1 MCRKD
6 IDFFEKQGE
15 KAYFLPLACD
25 TDVYY
30 KQEATKDV
38 DILFVGTIYTSP
50 KRVELLE
57 TLAKKYPDKVSLI
70 FAESE
75 KELYDI
81 DTKEDL
87 AKLEEMSADD

>member
-1 MCRKD
+1 MMEMDGCIFCPCDQPLLTRASLRKLRNA
-6 IDFFEKQGE
+6 FSFEEKEILRLAYEDKQGT
-15 KAYFLPLACD
+15 P
-25 TDVYY
+25 
-30 KQEATKDV
+30 
-38 DILFVGTIYTSP
+38 ILFD
-50 KRVELLE
+50 
-57 TLAKKYPDKVSLI
+57 KKY